1 MEFRV
6 LAGIFANNR
15 TFLRPF
21 PKGWINS
28 LWLHYN
34 NAKHDKNVKNL
45 FLLSQNIF
53 GLVNKLC
60 EIGLP
65 MEVIIHYPLWYDNE
79 GDYQQ
84 NQTFVWKAWI
94 PPNSHFFL
102 IYYLKKM
109 FSSRCSWSWST
120 LFSSPPTGSTSSG
133 RKPLPL
139 HKLISSSFS
148 TGGYINLATMN
159 NNKN

>member
-6 LAGIFANNR
+6 LAGIFANNT

-65 MEVIIHYPLWYDNE
+65 MEVTFHYPLWYDNE

-94 PPNSHFFL
+94 PPDSHFFL
-102 IYYLKKM
+102 IYYLKKCSLPGVLDHDQHCSLLLRRAQPRAAGNR
-109 FSSRCSWSWST
+109 FRCTNLFPPLSPQVNIST
-120 LFSSPPTGSTSSG
+120 WQ
-133 RKPLPL
+133 
-139 HKLISSSFS
+139 
-148 TGGYINLATMN
+148 
-159 NNKN
+159 